1 MGEPDVL
8 ITDPCLCLEPCG
20 LLLQFAHRVTSFSH
34 RQASACPQCSSPTA
48 ASMTAGYRG
57 HCIMT
62 FTGWMLL
69 NGFSSEWLQL
79 YTSVCTAW
87 LQRTCLPITASA
99 SHRGGL
105 RSATTSNLVIPRC
118 RRSTYGTRALSV
130 AGTVCWNPLPDY
142 LKSSDLSFSCF
153 RRQLKTFLFCKY

>member
-1 MGEPDVL
+1 MDTG
-8 ITDPCLCLEPCG
+8 PCLCLEPCG
-20 LLLQFAHRVTSFSH
+20 LLLRFAHRVTSFSH

-69 NGFSSEWLQL
+69 NGFRSEWLQL

-87 LQRTCLPITASA
+87 LQRTWLNCVCPSLRQQVVVVGFSLPQPATWSYHAADCQPTAPVP
-99 SHRGGL
+99 
-105 RSATTSNLVIPRC
+105 LV
-118 RRSTYGTRALSV
+118 SLVQS
-130 AGTVCWNPLPDY
+130 AGTLY
-142 LKSSDLSFSCF
+142 
-153 RRQLKTFLFCKY
+153 QTI